1 MHMITVYKSKCVS
14 IGIYIYYIILYIYM
28 YVLKKIDRCASICKG
43 RTNIA
48 TLTIEAF
55 DNLIKIVRLSFT
67 YNTCFGIV

>member
-1 MHMITVYKSKCVS
+1 MITVYKSKCVS
-14 IGIYIYYIILYIYM
+14 IYIYILLYICM
-28 YVLKKIDRCASICKG
+28 YLKKIDRCASICKG
-43 RTNIA
+43 RKNIA

>member
-14 IGIYIYYIILYIYM
+14 IGIILYYIYM
-28 YVLKKIDRCASICKG
+28 YVFKKIDRCASICKR